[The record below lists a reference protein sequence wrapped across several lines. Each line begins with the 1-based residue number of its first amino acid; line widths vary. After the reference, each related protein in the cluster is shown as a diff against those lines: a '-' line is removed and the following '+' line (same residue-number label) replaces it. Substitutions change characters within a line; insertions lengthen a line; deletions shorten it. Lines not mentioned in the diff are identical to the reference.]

1 MRTAA
6 LAGRVGQLLAR
17 EQAEPPPTL
26 PASLAA
32 HAGNLARA
40 SARLRAAGLQPPIDA
55 TSLQGIPP
63 KKVAGVLAR
72 LQSTGLLDDGPGW
85 ALRVAAAPAVITH
98 LNTQLLTDLGRQQEV
113 ER

>member
-1 MRTAA
+1 
-6 LAGRVGQLLAR
+6 
-17 EQAEPPPTL
+17 
-26 PASLAA
+26 
-32 HAGNLARA
+32 
-40 SARLRAAGLQPPIDA
+40 LQPPIDA